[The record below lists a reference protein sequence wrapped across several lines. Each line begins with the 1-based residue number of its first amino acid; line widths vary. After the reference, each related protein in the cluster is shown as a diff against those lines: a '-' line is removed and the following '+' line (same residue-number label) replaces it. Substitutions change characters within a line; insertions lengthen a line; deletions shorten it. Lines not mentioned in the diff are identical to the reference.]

1 MRDITEHSRINT
13 TVLTRLERPAL
24 RWLAGRV
31 ARWVSADGCTLAGV
45 VGAVLALV
53 GYVLS
58 AHEAW
63 FVWLASA
70 GVVLHW
76 LGDSLDGTVAR
87 LRNASRPRY
96 GFFVDHL
103 ADTVCEVLIFLGL
116 GLSPYVTFTVACLSL
131 VSFQSLAILVF
142 LRACVVGEFRLSYGG
157 LGPTEA
163 HLILLS
169 LNTVMV
175 LVGPAHVL
183 VAGYTLSAYDFVVA
197 AFGVLTAFHFVH
209 TGSQEVVRLARLAD
223 DRETAGSD
231 AA

>member
-1 MRDITEHSRINT
+1 MRDVTEHNRINT
-13 TVLTRLERPAL
+13 SVLSGLERPAL
-24 RWLAGRV
+24 RWLAARV

-45 VGAVLALV
+45 GGAALALI

-58 AHEAW
+58 AYEAG

-103 ADTVCEVLIFLGL
+103 ADTVCQVLIFIGL

-131 VSFQSLAILVF
+131 VAYQSLAILVF
-142 LRACVVGEFRLSYGG
+142 LRVCVVGEFRLSYGG

-163 HLILLS
+163 HLMLVL

-175 LVGPAHVL
+175 LIGPAYVSI
-183 VAGYTLSAYDFVVA
+183 AGYILSDYDFVVA
-197 AFGVLTAFHFVH
+197 AFGALTVFHFVH
-209 TGSQEVVRLARLAD
+209 IGWQEVVRLARLA
-223 DRETAGSD
+223 G
-231 AA
+231 